1 MEWILKCSIDKS
13 ENDIYIIKII
23 DTSHNRERET
33 QATQITQ
40 ENYERIFKKYAQ
52 DTWELI
58 NSEINN
64 NNAEE

>member
-33 QATQITQ
+33 QAIQITQ